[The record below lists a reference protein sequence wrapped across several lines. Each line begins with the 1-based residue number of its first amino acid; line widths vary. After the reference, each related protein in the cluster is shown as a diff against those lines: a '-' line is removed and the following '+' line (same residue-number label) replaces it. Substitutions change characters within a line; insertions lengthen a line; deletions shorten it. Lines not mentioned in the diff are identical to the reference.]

1 MRNVEKTNVPNPC
14 PDQVERYLRA
24 WDELENYYLQENAL
38 DKLFFKLCPE
48 NTEMS
53 DILLKVAVLN
63 EFYSTNIFSVYS
75 VAKHILSL
83 SELPRDIGTQ
93 LFTS

>member
-63 EFYSTNIFSVYS
+63 EFYSTNIFLY
-75 VAKHILSL
+75 
-83 SELPRDIGTQ
+83 TQ
-93 LFTS
+93 